1 MTPIRTLCV
10 VLALLA
16 PAALAD
22 DKPAAPPATKTE
34 RLKPADFEQ
43 VIARDGVIV
52 LDVRTPAE
60 FKTRHLKGAV
70 LADVKSQTF
79 EKQVAG
85 LDKTKPYA
93 VYCAMG
99 PRSTRACELL
109 RKAGFTQLYELDGGI
124 LAWEKA
130 GKPVERD

>member
-1 MTPIRTLCV
+1 MT
-10 VLALLA
+10 

-22 DKPAAPPATKTE
+22 EKAPATIQ
-34 RLKPADFEQ
+34 RLKPAEFEQ
-43 VIARDGVIV
+43 VVAKPGVIV

-60 FKTRHLKGAV
+60 FKTRRLKGAV

-79 EKQVAG
+79 EKRIAE
-85 LDKTKPYA
+85 LDKTRPYA

-99 PRSTRACELL
+99 PRSTKACELL

-130 GKPVERD
+130 GKPVDRE